1 MDSSLRLFVRQF
13 GGFVLASL
21 VPVIVVAFLSVP
33 FIVGGHPGEP
43 RTADPLVAQH
53 MT

>member
-13 GGFVLASL
+13 AWTVAAAL
-21 VPVIVVAFLSVP
+21 VPVVLIAFLSIP
-33 FIVGGHPGEP
+33 YSLGGHPGEE
-43 RTADPLVAQH
+43 RRIDMTLAGH

>member
-13 GGFVLASL
+13 AWVVAATLL
-21 VPVIVVAFLSVP
+21 PVALLAFLSIP
-33 FIVGGHPGEP
+33 YNLGGHPGEQRRMDLP
-43 RTADPLVAQH
+43 IASH